1 MGKKVLL
8 PFVLFTTLMYA
19 QSIDADLDGFDD
31 NPLEVVASSSH
42 TDDMAGFD
50 DEPMVES
57 SQNDVNESSGKISSD
72 DITTDLDKHEENDES
87 AVDTI
92 ISGFTGKLTE
102 QVTYA
107 YNGKKPHNNFTGLK
121 SSLLLDYEHKFEN
134 NWRFKI
140 NAKAYY
146 DAIYDIRNEIYSQD
160 ELDEQRSEIRL
171 YDAYVEGSISEKIDI
186 KLGRQVV
193 VWGRSD
199 TIRITDILNPLDNR
213 RPAIVDIEDLRL
225 PVTMAKLDFFIGDWR
240 ITPIAILEQF
250 FSLNPAFGSTFNPL
264 PNPNLEE
271 KKYADVTYALSV
283 GGEFAGWD
291 VNFYAARVRDDV
303 GYVNFSSRPTL
314 VHDKVNMFGTAL
326 NVISGSWL
334 LKTELAYLD
343 GLKYTSTQDKLY
355 SRIDALIGVE
365 YNGIAD
371 TLISYDISLRHLN
384 NYDKILLN
392 EFNPLEKDTYQQAF
406 RISTDFVNDTI
417 NANYLISL
425 FGKKLSEGGF
435 QRVWIKYD
443 LADGINVNVGV
454 VDYIGGSTLFDTV
467 KDSDMIFADISYSF

>member
-8 PFVLFTTLMYA
+8 FFVIATTFMYA
-19 QSIDADLDGFDD
+19 QSVDADLEGFDD
-31 NPLEVVASSSH
+31 SPLEVVTSISH

-50 DEPMVES
+50 DEPVVKL
-57 SQNDVNESSGKISSD
+57 SQNNINETSGEISSE
-72 DITTDLDKHEENDES
+72 DITTALDQHEENDES
-87 AVDTI
+87 ATDTL

-107 YNGKKPHNNFTGLK
+107 YNGKKPNNNFTGLK

-140 NAKAYY
+140 NGKAYY
-146 DAIYDIRNEIYSQD
+146 DAIYDIRDEIYTQD
-160 ELDEQRSEIRL
+160 ELDEQRSEVRL
-171 YDAYVEGSISEKIDI
+171 YDAYLEGSISEKIDM

-225 PVTMAKLDFFIGDWR
+225 PITMTKLDFFVGDWR
-240 ITPIAILEQF
+240 ITPIAVLEQF
-250 FSLNPAFGSTFNPL
+250 FSLNPAFGSAFNPL

-271 KKYADVTYALSV
+271 KKYSDATYALSI
-283 GGEFAGWD
+283 GGEFPGWD
-291 VNFYAARVRDDV
+291 VNFYAARVRDDA
-303 GYVNFSSRPTL
+303 GYVKFSPQPTF

-334 LKTELAYLD
+334 LKTELAYFD
-343 GLKYTSTQDKLY
+343 GLKYTSTQEKIF
-355 SRIDALIGVE
+355 SRTDALVGVE

-371 TLISYDISLRHLN
+371 TLISYDISIRHLN
-384 NYDKILLN
+384 NYDTRLLN

-406 RISTDFVNDTI
+406 RISTDFVNNTI

-425 FGKKLSEGGF
+425 FGQELNEGGF
-435 QRVWIKYD
+435 QRVWVKYD
-443 LADGINVNVGV
+443 LADGINVNIGV
-454 VDYIGGSTLFDTV
+454 VDYIGGSILFDTV
-467 KDSDMIFADISYSF
+467 KDSDMIFTDISYSF

>member
-1 MGKKVLL
+1 
-8 PFVLFTTLMYA
+8 
-19 QSIDADLDGFDD
+19 
-31 NPLEVVASSSH
+31 
-42 TDDMAGFD
+42 
-50 DEPMVES
+50 
-57 SQNDVNESSGKISSD
+57 
-72 DITTDLDKHEENDES
+72 
-87 AVDTI
+87 
-92 ISGFTGKLTE
+92 
-102 QVTYA
+102 
-107 YNGKKPHNNFTGLK
+107 
-121 SSLLLDYEHKFEN
+121 
-134 NWRFKI
+134 
-140 NAKAYY
+140 
-146 DAIYDIRNEIYSQD
+146 
-160 ELDEQRSEIRL
+160 
-171 YDAYVEGSISEKIDI
+171 
-186 KLGRQVV
+186 
-193 VWGRSD
+193 
-199 TIRITDILNPLDNR
+199 
-213 RPAIVDIEDLRL
+213 
-225 PVTMAKLDFFIGDWR
+225 
-240 ITPIAILEQF
+240 
-250 FSLNPAFGSTFNPL
+250 
-264 PNPNLEE
+264 
-271 KKYADVTYALSV
+271 
-283 GGEFAGWD
+283 
-291 VNFYAARVRDDV
+291 
-303 GYVNFSSRPTL
+303 
-314 VHDKVNMFGTAL
+314 MFGTAL

-384 NYDKILLN
+384 NYDTRLLN